1 MFYKYFKQNMWFK
14 MRLLTLCF
22 RNLFRRKMRTGLC
35 IAGVA
40 LAATFIV
47 AVGATTMRYVTV
59 IREMNVLFSGQI
71 MVVSQSAVVIQ
82 AIPITRGFFPEGR
95 AEDIRTKIEGVEKA
109 VPILFITFITSIS
122 FEELQLIPSNFTMG
136 VPVEEWKL
144 MPELSLLKNGI
155 GHLPTSEES
164 REVVVGASL
173 AGQYGWTVGDTITI
187 NGYNVTVAGI
197 LDTKLAIL
205 NRCIIMPLKLAQTI
219 YYPSRINMITVKPV
233 QGYPLANL
241 TEAIET
247 EYSDLKAL
255 TEEERNDIIQPVLDQ
270 VELWSFGIQTVVFA
284 ISLIL
289 VMTVTL
295 MSVSER
301 RRDFATLDA
310 IGAPLSY
317 VFRIVLV
324 ENALIGAFAGALGV
338 TLGSIASLVL
348 ASLYTNIPLTLF
360 FPSMFEIV
368 PPLYMIEMFTAIVAT
383 SCLGG
388 VIPAINAARTRIAE
402 VLRAEY

>member
-1 MFYKYFKQNMWFK
+1 

-22 RNLFRRKMRTGLC
+22 RNLFRRKMRTSLC

-40 LAATFIV
+40 LATTFVV

-71 MVVSQSAVVIQ
+71 MVVSKNAVVIQ
-82 AIPITRGFFPEGR
+82 AIPITRGSFQER
-95 AEDIRTKIEGVEKA
+95 LAEEITTKIEGVEKA
-109 VPILFITFITSIS
+109 VPVLFITSINLD
-122 FEELQLIPSNFTMG
+122 ELQLIPPNFTLG
-136 VPVEEWKL
+136 IPLEEWRL
-144 MPELSLLKNGI
+144 MLGPTPLKEDI
-155 GHLPTSEES
+155 GHFPTSEDS
-164 REVVVGASL
+164 NEVVVGASL
-173 AGQYGWTVGDTITI
+173 AGQYNWAVGDNITI
-187 NGYNVTVAGI
+187 NGYNVTVVGI

-205 NRCIIMPLKLAQTI
+205 NRCIVMPLKLAQTI
-219 YYPSRINMITVKPV
+219 YVYPDSVNMITVKPI
-233 QGYPLANL
+233 QNYPHENL
-241 TEAIET
+241 TEAIEE
-247 EYSDLKAL
+247 EYSYLKAL

-270 VELWSFGIQTVVFA
+270 VGLWSFGIQTVVFA

-317 VFRIVLV
+317 VFRVVLV
-324 ENALIGAFAGALGV
+324 ETALIGAFAGALGV
-338 TLGSIASLVL
+338 AFGAIASIVL
-348 ASLYTNIPLTLF
+348 ASLYTNIPLALF
-360 FPSMFEIV
+360 FPSIFEIV
-368 PPLYMIEMFTAIVAT
+368 PPTYMVEMFTAIVAIC
-383 SCLGG
+383 CLGG
-388 VIPAINAARTRIAE
+388 VIPAVNATRTRIAE